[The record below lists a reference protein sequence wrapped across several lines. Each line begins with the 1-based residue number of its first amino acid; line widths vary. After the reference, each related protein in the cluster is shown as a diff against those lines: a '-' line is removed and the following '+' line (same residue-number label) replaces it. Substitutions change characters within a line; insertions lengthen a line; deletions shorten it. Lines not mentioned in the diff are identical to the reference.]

1 MQGSSQF
8 RLLAERRFGPF
19 FGVQFLGAFNDNVF
33 KQALVIL
40 LAYQTAS
47 FTTMSS
53 DTLQNLAQALFIL
66 PFFLFSA
73 TAGQIADK
81 YEKSTLITIT
91 VAIELAVMALGAV
104 GLLMQDLSLLLGA
117 LFLGGVQSALFGPVK
132 YAILPQ
138 HLNDTEIVGG
148 NGMVEMGTSIAI
160 LLGMVYGGWMITQP
174 GWGVTGVAVSAMAFA
189 AAGIALSRFIPRSP
203 PPSPELKINW
213 NPLTETWRNLRFTAQ
228 NRTVWNAILGI
239 SWFWF
244 YGAMFITQ
252 FPNLSRNVLAA
263 SEHVV
268 TLLLVVFSVGI
279 GVGSLLCER
288 LSGRKIEIG
297 LVPFG
302 SIGLTLFGIDL
313 WLAAEGHAPHG
324 AQTLAEFL
332 RDPTHWRMLAD
343 LFLIGLFGGF
353 YIVPLYALVQTRSD
367 PAHRSRIIAGNNILN
382 AAFIVAAAALAIG
395 LFAAGLTIPQLIL
408 VTALLN
414 AAAPNAIALLAF
426 GGSNSRY
433 AGANLP
439 QILVTA
445 LLNAVVAVYIYTL
458 VPEFLMRFLIWML
471 VHSVYRLEKSG
482 LERVPDEGAA
492 LIVANHVSFVDA
504 LVIAAA
510 VRRPVRFVMDHR
522 IFGVPL
528 LNFVFRTG
536 KAIPIASS
544 KEDPAMMERAFAEV
558 AGALRAG
565 DVVCIFPEGRITDT
579 GEMFAFRPGLTRILE
594 ETPVPVIP
602 VALRGLWGSFFSRKD
617 GAAMSKPWRLRPFAK
632 IGLAVGELVPAGL
645 ATPELL
651 QQQVAGLRGEWR

>member
-40 LAYQTAS
+40 LAYQTARFS
-47 FTTMSS
+47 DMSS

-91 VAIELAVMALGAV
+91 VTIELAVMALGAV
-104 GLLMQDLSLLLGA
+104 GLFTQNLSLLLGA

-138 HLNDTEIVGG
+138 HLNETEIVGG

-160 LLGMVYGGWMITQP
+160 LLGMVYGGWLISQP
-174 GWGVTGVAVSAMAFA
+174 GWGVAGVAVSAMVIS
-189 AAGIALSRFIPRSP
+189 AAGIVVSRFIPRSP
-203 PPSPELKINW
+203 APAPELRINW
-213 NPLTETWRNLRFTAQ
+213 NPLTETWRNLKFTSR

-252 FPNLSRNVLAA
+252 FPNLSKSVLGAA
-263 SEHVV
+263 EHVV
-268 TLLLVVFSVGI
+268 TLLLIVFSVGI

-288 LSGRKIEIG
+288 LSGRKVEIG

-324 AQTLAEFL
+324 AQTLAGFA

-343 LFLIGLFGGF
+343 LLLIGIFGGF

-382 AAFIVAAAALAIG
+382 AAFIVAAAAMAIG
-395 LFAAGLTIPQLIL
+395 LFAAGLSIPQLIL

-414 AAAPNAIALLAF
+414 AAVAI
-426 GGSNSRY
+426 
-433 AGANLP
+433 
-439 QILVTA
+439 
-445 LLNAVVAVYIYTL
+445 YIYLL
-458 VPEFLMRFLIWML
+458 VPEFLMRFLVWML

-482 LERVPDEGAA
+482 LEHVPDEGPA

-522 IFGVPL
+522 IFGIPV

-536 KAIPIASS
+536 KAIPIASAR
-544 KEDPAMMERAFAEV
+544 EDAQMMERAFAEV
-558 AGALRAG
+558 AQALRDG
-565 DVVCIFPEGRITDT
+565 DVVCIFPEGRITDS
-579 GEMFAFRPGLTRILE
+579 GEMYPFRPGLKRILE
-594 ETPVPVIP
+594 ETPVPVVP
-602 VALRGLWGSFFSRKD
+602 VALRGLWGSFFSRQG
-617 GAAMSKPWRLRPFAK
+617 GAAMTRPWRTRPFRK
-632 IGLAVGELVPAGL
+632 IGLAVGEAVAAAA
-645 ATPELL
+645 ATPEAL
-651 QQQVAGLRGEWR
+651 QANVQGLRGDWR

>member
-1 MQGSSQF
+1 VQGSSQY
-8 RLLAERRFGPF
+8 RLLTERRFGPF

-91 VAIELAVMALGAV
+91 VTIELAVMTLGAV
-104 GLLMQDLSLLLGA
+104 GLFTQNLTLLLGA

-174 GWGVTGVAVSAMAFA
+174 GWGVAGVAVSAMAFA
-189 AAGIALSRFIPRSP
+189 AAGILLSRFIPKSP
-203 PPSPELKINW
+203 APSPELRINW

-228 NRTVWNAILGI
+228 NRTVWNSILGI

-252 FPNLSRNVLAA
+252 FPNLSKNVLGAA
-263 SEHVV
+263 EHVV
-268 TLLLVVFSVGI
+268 TLLLIVFSVGI

-324 AQTLAEFL
+324 AQTLAEFAG
-332 RDPTHWRMLAD
+332 DPTHWRMLAD
-343 LFLIGLFGGF
+343 LFLLGLFGGF

-382 AAFIVAAAALAIG
+382 AAFIVAAAVLAIG
-395 LFAAGLTIPQLIL
+395 LFAAGLSIPQLIL

-414 AAAPNAIALLAF
+414 A
-426 GGSNSRY
+426 
-433 AGANLP
+433 
-439 QILVTA
+439 
-445 LLNAVVAVYIYTL
+445 VVAIYIYSL
-458 VPEFLMRFLIWML
+458 VPEFLMRFLVWML

-482 LERVPDEGAA
+482 LERIPDEGAA

-522 IFGVPL
+522 IFGIPV

-544 KEDPAMMERAFAEV
+544 KEDPEMMERAFAEV
-558 AGALRAG
+558 AAALRAG
-565 DVVCIFPEGRITDT
+565 DLVCIFPEGRITDS
-579 GEMFAFRPGLTRILE
+579 GELFPFRPGLTRVLE
-594 ETPVPVIP
+594 ETPVPVVPI
-602 VALRGLWGSFFSRKD
+602 ALRGLWGSFFSRM
-617 GAAMSKPWRLRPFAK
+617 GGSAMTRPWRMRPFAK
-632 IGLAVGELVPAGL
+632 IGVAVGEAVPAAQ
-645 ATPELL
+645 ATPEGMQATV
-651 QQQVAGLRGEWR
+651 QQLRGDWR